1 MTLDQWLALFQRPA
15 DAIGAV
21 LFLLVFPIY
30 HTAYPLL
37 MRVFPN
43 QAAKSRFD
51 LYRRSWIERL
61 LERNDV
67 VAAAQLT
74 RNLTMVNTLLAS
86 STLILMGVSAN
97 ILIQLRQAEA
107 LPQIQAWQAQPEAP
121 AAKLLLLIISF
132 GVAFAYCMTSL
143 RHLGHFNLV
152 IGTDPKLI
160 DEEEGSAVEYFA
172 TLINRAS
179 NRYTLATRCLFS
191 ASPLFLWLFDT
202 WLFILLTLFWG
213 VKFIGFQDFAHVL
226 RRRRR

>member
-107 LPQIQAWQAQPEAP
+107 LPQIQAWQAQPEAT